1 MSWWGRCGTLRGIAP
16 TRRLIFRMAPGLN
29 TPVAEVASAEV
40 VKISGLLA
48 TYLVSKNIISLTQER
63 FYKTGYFMSKHDFLS
78 HLSCLMTSA
87 ISFSTTVLCGEDK
100 SGLMYFLEC
109 SFNL

>member
-1 MSWWGRCGTLRGIAP
+1 MIILLYEDIDNYSDQN
-16 TRRLIFRMAPGLN
+16 LICLH

-48 TYLVSKNIISLTQER
+48 TYLVSKNIIFWTQER

-87 ISFSTTVLCGEDK
+87 ISFFNNCVVWRRQEWV
-100 SGLMYFLEC
+100 MYFLEC